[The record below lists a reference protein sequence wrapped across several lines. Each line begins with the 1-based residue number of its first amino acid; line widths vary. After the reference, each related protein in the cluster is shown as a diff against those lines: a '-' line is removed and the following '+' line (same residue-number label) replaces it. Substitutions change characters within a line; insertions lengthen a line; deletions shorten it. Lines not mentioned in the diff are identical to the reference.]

1 MKIILLLS
9 LSFCILLETTGQ
21 PPKTK
26 PLEKPR
32 PVSTTASTAPGKLKY
47 SILLEKLYTTNSWDG
62 GDDYT
67 EELYG
72 AISVCLAA
80 NGYPPTVQLAY
91 TYKNDVNKE
100 INGGVEPSPQSMNPN
115 GRVLWRQSDGKGD
128 RRLTLNS
135 RSKDITKYNAF
146 LGTSSVFIFDTRQ
159 DPEATFRFF
168 ADMWES
174 DPSDDDEHFNAG
186 RSRVSIPISWIKP
199 GKDYTFKIEI
209 FDSSSR
215 HYALITIK
223 TEAVQ

>member
-1 MKIILLLS
+1 MKYIVLLFAGAVVFLN
-9 LSFCILLETTGQ
+9 LAGQ
-21 PPKTK
+21 PPKIK
-26 PLEKPR
+26 PTERPKPT
-32 PVSTTASTAPGKLKY
+32 STVASTAPSKIKY
-47 SILLEKLYTTNSWDG
+47 SILLEKVYTTNSWDG

-80 NGYPPTVQLAY
+80 NGYPAPVQLAY

-115 GRVLWRQSDGKGD
+115 GRVLWRQTDGKGD
-128 RRLTLNS
+128 RKIYLNS
-135 RSKDITKYNAF
+135 RSKDITKKNAF

-159 DPEATFRFF
+159 DPEAAFRFF
-168 ADMWES
+168 ADLWES

-186 RSRVSIPISWIKP
+186 RNRVSIPISWIKP

-223 TEAVQ
+223 AEAVQ